1 MSSTD
6 LLLFDAV
13 AEACRTI
20 VPPEL
25 GLLRARSHRYGTK
38 IWFDTERPGR
48 EHYEAQVVGARYVE
62 EATVLALEIGFHAE
76 HPTLTDNDLAITKL
90 TEAETAWRSVL
101 GEPVVVGPFLG
112 RGDLWRRA
120 SETWPDP
127 DLGDEELV
135 LDIADRLVDYIV
147 CFEPVLRR

>member
-1 MSSTD
+1 ME

-20 VPPEL
+20 VPADL
-25 GLLRARSHRYGTK
+25 GTLRVRSHRYGTK
-38 IWFDTERPGR
+38 IWFATEQPGR
-48 EHYEAQVVGARYVE
+48 EHYEAQVVGAQHVSD
-62 EATVLALEIGFHAE
+62 ATVLALEIGFHAE
-76 HPTLTDNDLAITKL
+76 HPSVDDNDAVVAKLAG
-90 TEAETAWRSVL
+90 AERDWRAVL
-101 GEPVVVGPFLG
+101 GDPVVVGPFLG
-112 RGDLWRRA
+112 RGDRWRRA

-147 CFEPVLRR
+147 CFEPLLRR

>member
-1 MSSTD
+1 ME

-20 VPPEL
+20 VPPGL
-25 GLLRARSHRYGTK
+25 GTLRVRSHRYGTK
-38 IWFDTERPGR
+38 IWFDTVRPGR
-48 EHYEAQVVGARYVE
+48 EHYEAQVVGAQHVDD
-62 EATVLALEIGFHAE
+62 ATVLAIEIGFHAE
-76 HPTLTDNDLAITKL
+76 HPSSADNDEVVTRL
-90 TEAETAWRSVL
+90 TAGEASWRSVL

-112 RGDLWRRA
+112 RGDVWRRA

-147 CFEPVLRR
+147 CFEPLLRA